1 MQINTTAI
9 KQLNAFTQFAAD
21 FGFKSKS
28 VAQLDETAKNDGAI
42 RTIKASRTDS
52 AYAFKRHTADKN
64 ANDAVRQLFKQTI
77 VNLFGSENRI
87 PADVKKKMELGDYNK
102 GKPLTAR
109 RIAMVKDAVIKV
121 LIKNKDGIVDEKG
134 NERLA
139 GDIIDG
145 MRGLEEVVQKPA
157 KAKND
162 IQGKNAAKAP
172 AKPKPAYAVYN
183 KAIADNVEE
192 GDFNR
197 LPRNIQRAFED
208 VMGEINVLCGEGAV
222 TTKTKL
228 RMLIGSVPLNKEVAA
243 YARVLKRNM
252 KGDDMRLI
260 LRNLVRKTNA
270 VETFVL
276 SNFLKSAANG
286 PLTKSVAN
294 GLLQNVP
301 GLKEDLRRCR
311 TAEAINV
318 TLEEYRQRL
327 ETRVRVNAIVDRFTA
342 NGGRAAELLID
353 EYEKATGLGREK
365 LAEILPLRE
374 YGSSGVTK
382 LAAAIQ
388 SGANP
393 AQTEEDIEKAF
404 RDNAKEYLRVRQ
416 DIANEADRFVDIP
429 DKVRENLRLS
439 ALTATTIKGFSLA
452 KCRECATHLDIKP
465 FRSAILAEPF
475 SLNNAVTAVRGLF
488 STILDFG
495 KTQLRDNDNKLFW
508 KSYGADDI
516 QQFAATTLKFA
527 LADDPELVAALKSHA
542 DEIRE
547 GVAASVARDEPS
559 FLSMNTGTYITISE
573 MAEAMKA

>member
-1 MQINTTAI
+1 MA
-9 KQLNAFTQFAAD
+9 
-21 FGFKSKS
+21 
-28 VAQLDETAKNDGAI
+28 
-42 RTIKASRTDS
+42 
-52 AYAFKRHTADKN
+52 
-64 ANDAVRQLFKQTI
+64 
-77 VNLFGSENRI
+77 
-87 PADVKKKMELGDYNK
+87 
-102 GKPLTAR
+102 
-109 RIAMVKDAVIKV
+109 
-121 LIKNKDGIVDEKG
+121 
-134 NERLA
+134 
-139 GDIIDG
+139 
-145 MRGLEEVVQKPA
+145 EV
-157 KAKND
+157 
-162 IQGKNAAKAP
+162 
-172 AKPKPAYAVYN
+172 
-183 KAIADNVEE
+183 
-192 GDFNR
+192 
-197 LPRNIQRAFED
+197 
-208 VMGEINVLCGEGAV
+208 NVLCGEGTV
-222 TTKTKL
+222 TTKGKL
-228 RMLIGSVPLNKEVAA
+228 GSFIGSAPLNKEVAA
-243 YARVLKRNM
+243 YAKVLKRNM

-327 ETRVRVNAIVDRFTA
+327 ETRVRVNAIVDRFIA

-439 ALTATTIKGFSLA
+439 ALTATTVKGFSLA
-452 KCRECATHLDIKP
+452 KCRECATYLDLLP
-465 FRSAILAEPF
+465 FRSAIMAEPF
-475 SLNNAVTAVRGLF
+475 SLDNAVNAMRGLF
-488 STILDFG
+488 QQIQDVG
-495 KTQLRDNDNKLFW
+495 KDRLKDDEGKSIWND
-508 KSYGADDI
+508 YGADDI
-516 QQFAATTLKFA
+516 QQFAATVVKFA
-527 LADDPELVAALKSHA
+527 LAGDRELVAALAPRA
-542 DEIRE
+542 DEIRD
-547 GVAASVARDEPS
+547 GVTATVTRQEAV
-559 FLSMNTGTYITISE
+559 FLSMNTGIYLSISE
-573 MAEAMKA
+573 MAEAMEA